1 MGRAQW
7 GHRGWGGRGRA
18 ALLGVRV
25 PGCPIKERHG
35 PTPRVLSTE
44 SHSWGPP
51 ATPDSGSQ
59 ESCIIPQ
66 ACVSAHRW
74 AGEWTDVPMVRPEPR
89 PRFTVLPLCSWGPG
103 WGQGAPT
110 CFQDNRATVA
120 VRMEG
125 AGRRVSTR
133 KDIVAEPDDVI
144 ELQSDVSLVWDA
156 HVIHERLPGG
166 NGALSQGTWGRETPG
181 PSVLLGRAHQRHAP
195 KGQQVRWL
203 EGGPRRGAH
212 PAPRDRDTALEHR
225 ARDTL
230 VKQMHR
236 ASCQP
241 QRPRP
246 LGGGPQTCGVALC
259 KAARVVQAPW
269 GWNGSSD
276 GGAEGRG
283 VSGGR
288 LQQRPR
294 PPAGGTQRGTRWV
307 VLSHWWRQGG
317 PEGAV
322 GPPAQDG
329 GSQTSWLG
337 GGAGSSLAGGRL
349 VVCFLTETASRAG
362 NQTQKE

>member
-1 MGRAQW
+1 
-7 GHRGWGGRGRA
+7 
-18 ALLGVRV
+18 
-25 PGCPIKERHG
+25 
-35 PTPRVLSTE
+35 
-44 SHSWGPP
+44 
-51 ATPDSGSQ
+51 
-59 ESCIIPQ
+59 
-66 ACVSAHRW
+66 
-74 AGEWTDVPMVRPEPR
+74 MVRPEPR

-103 WGQGAPT
+103 WDQGAPT

-307 VLSHWWRQGG
+307 VLSNWWRQGG